1 MGRAKRRMGTFLAGG
16 LLLVTAACGGSEDSQ
31 TTASG
36 GGGGGGGTI
45 TIKDFD
51 YSPRELQG
59 KVGDTITVVNADSA
73 SHSLTAE
80 DKTFDTGA
88 FGKETKTFKVEK
100 PGKYTFFCTV
110 HPFMPRGV
118 IQVAA

>member
-1 MGRAKRRMGTFLAGG
+1 MGRAKRRAGLLLAGG
-16 LLLVTAACGGSEDSQ
+16 LLLATAACGG
-31 TTASG
+31 G
-36 GGGGGGGTI
+36 GGDDSKAAAPGGGRTI

-51 YSPRELQG
+51 YSPRDVQA
-59 KVGDTITVVNADSA
+59 KVGDTVTVVNDDSA

-88 FGKETKTFKVEK
+88 FGKATKTFTVEK
-100 PGKYTFFCTV
+100 PGNYTYFCTV

-118 IQVAA
+118 IQVTA